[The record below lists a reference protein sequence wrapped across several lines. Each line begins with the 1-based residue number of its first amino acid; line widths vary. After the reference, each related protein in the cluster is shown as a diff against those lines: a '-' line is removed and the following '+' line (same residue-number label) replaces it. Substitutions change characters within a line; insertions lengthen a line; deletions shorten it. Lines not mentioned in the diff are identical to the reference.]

1 MTKLFPYALT
11 LAMCMGTSALLAISS
26 RTATASTNSEAHF
39 ASDGAFRDGLF
50 FGKRAVEL
58 GQSVH
63 PAVGRWSSEQDRAIF
78 LAGYRQGYSQ
88 SLKLSH
94 RGKAQPRHSSD
105 QRSSERR
112 A

>member
-1 MTKLFPYALT
+1 MTKLITYALT
-11 LAMCMGTSALLAISS
+11 IAMCMGTTALLAISN

-50 FGKRAVEL
+50 LGKRAVEL

-63 PAVGRWSSEQDRAIF
+63 PAVGRWSSEQDRAMF

-88 SLKLSH
+88 SLSLSH
-94 RGKAQPRHSSD
+94 RGKTQPRHSSD
-105 QRSSERR
+105 QSSSERK